1 MDIDFVLPWVDGSDP
16 EWQAAFKQW
25 LPANTEGLDV
35 SDARYRDWGLLP
47 FWFRGVEK
55 FAPWVRKIHFVT
67 NGQVPSWL
75 NVNHPKL
82 HLVNHKDIMPA
93 EALPTFNSNAIEM
106 NIGKIEGLSENF
118 VYFNDDVF
126 LAGDVTPEYFFTNG
140 LPNDTAVT
148 RYKNTQRG
156 MMEGIVNKNV
166 DIINQHFCKYSV
178 MFRHFWKWFWPGYG
192 IHQLRDNVLSLI
204 NFRFASFYDPHS
216 ALPLQKHIIAELWD
230 ICPEALYET
239 TTHQFRTNQDI
250 SPWLFRYW
258 RLCKGE
264 FSPSCYA
271 QNTYYVY
278 NLEKD
283 IDLLENIVNL
293 HDAKIVAMND
303 SMKYHDFIGLKK
315 KTIKFFTLLHP
326 SRSSYE
332 RLVLS

>member
-35 SDARYRDWGLLP
+35 SEARYRDWGLLP
-47 FWFRGVEK
+47 YWFRGVEK

-126 LAGDVTPEYFFTNG
+126 LVGDVTPEYFFTNG
-140 LPNDTAVT
+140 LPNDVAVT

-166 DIINQHFCKYSV
+166 DIINQDFNKYSV
-178 MFRHFWKWFWPGYG
+178 MLRHFWKWFWPGYG
-192 IHQLRDNVLSLI
+192 CHQIRDNILSLI
-204 NFRFASFYDPHS
+204 KPRFAGFYEPHS
-216 ALPLQKHIIAELWD
+216 ALALQKHTLEELWEV
-230 ICPEALYET
+230 CPNLLLET
-239 TTHQFRTNQDI
+239 TTHRFRSSQDI

-264 FSPSCYA
+264 FVQSRLPMF
-271 QNTYYVY
+271 NYYIY
-278 NLEKD
+278 NLNTETALFNNRSLKN
-283 IDLLENIVNL
+283 DL
-293 HDAKIVAMND
+293 KIITIND
-303 SMKYHDFIGLKK
+303 SIEYQDYRGLNKECRN
-315 KTIKFFTLLHP
+315 FFNSQLPFKSFFELN
-326 SRSSYE
+326 E
-332 RLVLS
+332 

>member
-16 EWQAAFKQW
+16 EWQASFKKW
-25 LPANTEGLDV
+25 LPANAEGLDV
-35 SDARYRDWGLLP
+35 SEARYRDWGLLP
-47 FWFRGVEK
+47 YWFRGVEK

-126 LAGDVTPEYFFTNG
+126 LVGDVTPEYFFTNG

-156 MMEGIVNKNV
+156 VMEGIVNKNV
-166 DIINQHFCKYSV
+166 DIINQHFNKYSV
-178 MFRHFWKWFWPGYG
+178 MLRHFWKWFWPGYN
-192 IHQLRDNVLSLI
+192 IHHLRDNILSLT
-204 NFRFASFYDPHS
+204 NPCFASFYDPHS
-216 ALPLQKHIIAELWD
+216 ALPLQKQRIEEIWK
-230 ICPEALYET
+230 ICPKELMET
-239 TTHQFRTNQDI
+239 TGHRFRSNNDI

-258 RLCKGE
+258 RLCNGYFNPVSTDSSSLYLYNLVDEQK
-264 FSPSCYA
+264 
-271 QNTYYVY
+271 
-278 NLEKD
+278 NLEKH
-283 IDLLENIVNL
+283 IQNNTTKIIVL
-293 HDAKIVAMND
+293 ND
-303 SMKYHDFIGLKK
+303 SMSYHSFNLIC
-315 KTIKFFTLLHP
+315 TLTQYSFCSLLP
-326 SRSSYE
+326 EKSNYE
-332 RLVLS
+332 L